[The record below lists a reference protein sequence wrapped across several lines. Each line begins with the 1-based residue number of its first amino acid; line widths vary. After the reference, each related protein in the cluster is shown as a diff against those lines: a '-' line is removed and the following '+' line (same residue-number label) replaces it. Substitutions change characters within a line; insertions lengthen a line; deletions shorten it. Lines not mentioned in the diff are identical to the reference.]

1 MDVDVAHDD
10 RIVVVISREHKH
22 KLLEYLLNE
31 RVRFDRDGRTPSV
44 DPRRDET
51 RRDATPPSDP
61 AERPRRANDGTGRD
75 ETGPSNS
82 KGCARHPACAR
93 VDFELDPLCYLLVHD
108 SKKRKVLIHEPSHH
122 IEGRGYGATQ
132 DGTTDGRTDGRQTA
146 DAGRGRRYSPRAKD
160 AELNL
165 SSLSPPAVFATLE
178 SNERR

>member
-61 AERPRRANDGTGRD
+61 AERPRRANERRDGTRRD
-75 ETGPSNS
+75 
-82 KGCARHPACAR
+82 
-93 VDFELDPLCYLLVHD
+93 
-108 SKKRKVLIHEPSHH
+108 
-122 IEGRGYGATQ
+122 
-132 DGTTDGRTDGRQTA
+132 RQTLKA
-146 DAGRGRRYSPRAKD
+146 ALDTRRALVST
-160 AELNL
+160 LNL
-165 SSLSPPAVFATLE
+165 TLYAICWFMTQR
-178 SNERR
+178 NGKC

>member
-61 AERPRRANDGTGRD
+61 AERTTGRD
-75 ETGPSNS
+75 
-82 KGCARHPACAR
+82 
-93 VDFELDPLCYLLVHD
+93 
-108 SKKRKVLIHEPSHH
+108 
-122 IEGRGYGATQ
+122 
-132 DGTTDGRTDGRQTA
+132 GTRRDRQTLKA
-146 DAGRGRRYSPRAKD
+146 ALDTRRALVST
-160 AELNL
+160 LNL
-165 SSLSPPAVFATLE
+165 TLYAICWFMTQR
-178 SNERR
+178 NGKC